1 MAMDLSRVRDYLRPD
16 AEADEGFRQEIRRLS
31 HQGLRILGG
40 TEMAI
45 AVFAFIAQMLTDLAS
60 PATAASRQKMVAE
73 RAIEAWLIILVGLG
87 TLLFGRTL
95 LSRRRPRFWAGLSA
109 FLSTTVLICSSLWL
123 TPRVTDEYIPLH
135 ITVVLLVAVTVLPLR
150 PLDAFRL
157 GASMWLVY
165 VVAFFAGAYTGLVD
179 VNAWDASHLVL
190 AFMLIFLSTGLSAVI
205 YGERSANYR
214 THRGHVRMAQDLS
227 SAQARALLSE
237 SAVSVGRLAA
247 ALTHELNTP
256 LGALKSSVDTMLVV
270 AAKQAATAQPEAQQR
285 LVTMQAELRK
295 SVTSSIDRL
304 QNVIGRLQ
312 RFIDLDHSERQ
323 PIDLN
328 ELLGDVAILFAPT
341 IKDRV
346 KLEFNLRPLPRLS
359 CRPQQLTTVFSCL
372 LSNAIN
378 ALNGDGRVRIS
389 SEKIE
394 SMIQVTIEDNGRGME
409 PADLETIFEP
419 GFKVSGGRM
428 STGNWSLFSSRQI
441 VFEHGGDIE
450 ITSTPGKGTTVNV
463 RLPI

>member
-1 MAMDLSRVRDYLRPD
+1 MDLSRVRNYLRPD
-16 AEADEGFRQEIRRLS
+16 AEADEGFRQEILRLS
-31 HQGLRILGG
+31 HLGLRILAG

-45 AVFAFIAQMLTDLAS
+45 AVFAFVAQMLTDLAS
-60 PATAASRQKMVAE
+60 PATAASRHKMVAE
-73 RAIEAWLIILVGLG
+73 RAIQAWLIIVVGLA
-87 TLLFGRTL
+87 TLLFSRTL
-95 LSRRRPRFWAGLSA
+95 LSRRRPRFWASLSA
-109 FLSTTVLICSSLWL
+109 FLSTAVLICSSLWL
-123 TPRVTDEYIPLH
+123 TPRVTDEYIPVH
-135 ITVVLLVAVTVLPLR
+135 VTVVLLVAVTVLPLR

-157 GASMWLVY
+157 GASMWLFY
-165 VVAFFAGAYTGLVD
+165 VVAFVAGAYTGLID
-179 VNAWDASHLVL
+179 LDAWDASHLVL

-214 THRGHVRMAQDLS
+214 THRGHVRVAQDLS
-227 SAQARALLSE
+227 AAQSRALLSE

-270 AAKQAATAQPEAQQR
+270 AAKQATAQPEAQQR

-304 QNVIGRLQ
+304 QVVIARLQ

-328 ELLGDVAILFAPT
+328 ELLGDVAILFAPA

-346 KLEFNLRPLPRLS
+346 KLEFDLRPLPRLS
-359 CRPQQLTTVFSCL
+359 CRPQQLTTVFTCL

-378 ALNGDGRVRIS
+378 ALNGDGRIRIS

-394 SMIQVTIEDNGRGME
+394 SMIQVKIEDNGRGME

-450 ITSTPGKGTTVNV
+450 ITSTLGQGTIVNV

>member
-1 MAMDLSRVRDYLRPD
+1 
-16 AEADEGFRQEIRRLS
+16 
-31 HQGLRILGG
+31 
-40 TEMAI
+40 
-45 AVFAFIAQMLTDLAS
+45 
-60 PATAASRQKMVAE
+60 
-73 RAIEAWLIILVGLG
+73 
-87 TLLFGRTL
+87 
-95 LSRRRPRFWAGLSA
+95 
-109 FLSTTVLICSSLWL
+109 
-123 TPRVTDEYIPLH
+123 
-135 ITVVLLVAVTVLPLR
+135 
-150 PLDAFRL
+150 
-157 GASMWLVY
+157 
-165 VVAFFAGAYTGLVD
+165 
-179 VNAWDASHLVL
+179 
-190 AFMLIFLSTGLSAVI
+190 
-205 YGERSANYR
+205 
-214 THRGHVRMAQDLS
+214 
-227 SAQARALLSE
+227 
-237 SAVSVGRLAA
+237 VGRLAA

-270 AAKQAATAQPEAQQR
+270 AAKQATAQPEAQQR

-304 QNVIGRLQ
+304 QVVIARLQ

-328 ELLGDVAILFAPT
+328 ELLGDVAILFAPA

-346 KLEFNLRPLPRLS
+346 KLEFDLRPLPRLS
-359 CRPQQLTTVFSCL
+359 CRPQQLTTVFTCL

-378 ALNGDGRVRIS
+378 ALNGDGRIRIS

-394 SMIQVTIEDNGRGME
+394 SMIQVKIEDNGRGME

-450 ITSTPGKGTTVNV
+450 ITSTPGKGTIVNV